1 MNKKSLLALAIA
13 PLLLASCNG
22 TTKVKFEKFQ
32 EEVKAIED
40 VKKIEE
46 QTIKGKYG
54 DNETKFELS
63 KANTIA
69 EFAVAAI
76 VNKEVLAGYALT
88 EVSGM
93 EYYTGNGFKIKTEKK
108 TVKWN
113 KYGHVTSYE
122 AADANFTV
130 SYKYAK

>member
-1 MNKKSLLALAIA
+1 MNKKSLLALAVA

-54 DNETKFELS
+54 DNEVKFALS
-63 KANTIA
+63 KADTLA
-69 EFAVAAI
+69 ELAVATI
-76 VNKEVLAGYALT
+76 VNKEVLAGYAIT
-88 EVSGM
+88 AVDGM
-93 EYYTGNGFKIKTEKK
+93 DYYTGNGFKIKTEKK

-113 KYGHVTSYE
+113 KYGYVTSYE
-122 AADANFTV
+122 AGDATFTV